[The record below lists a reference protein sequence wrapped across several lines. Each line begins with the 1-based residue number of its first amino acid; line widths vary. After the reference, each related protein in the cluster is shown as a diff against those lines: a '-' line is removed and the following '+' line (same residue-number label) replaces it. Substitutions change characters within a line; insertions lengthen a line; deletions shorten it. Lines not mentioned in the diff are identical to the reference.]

1 MNINTEQ
8 RRFPPFKALR
18 AFEAAARHQN
28 LSKASIELNVSR
40 SAISQQVK
48 LLEVFLDAKLFERRG
63 AKLTMTEQASA
74 YLPLLSNVLDCL
86 HHGTDDLFGKQSK
99 HILNIRI
106 AQSYCHTWLLPRL
119 ADFHRNHPDIQLK
132 FQTTT
137 NTYPNIYPEM
147 NSGLDIEIIN
157 GLGDWKDLSIKKLTS
172 SEQWLVVASPS
183 FMKYHDF
190 SLPLECI
197 AQYPKIEISGYT
209 EGWQQWFHSQRLGM
223 PFSSAI
229 FMFDSTQL
237 SIDAAI
243 QGNGML
249 LAKSILVQDAVQQG
263 DLVVVH
269 PHQLESKSN
278 HYLVINPNSKDRYKV
293 RAFERWLLSIVEL

>member
-1 MNINTEQ
+1 MILKSDS

-18 AFEAAARHQN
+18 AFEATARHKS

-48 LLEVFLDAKLFERRG
+48 LLEGFLDAKLFEKRG
-63 AKLTMTEQASA
+63 VKLVMTEQASA
-74 YLPLLSNVLDCL
+74 YFPVISNVLGCL
-86 HHGTDDLFGKQSK
+86 HHGTNDLFGKQPK

-119 ADFHRNHPDIQLK
+119 ADFHRNHPDIHLK
-132 FQTTT
+132 FKTTT
-137 NTYPNIYPEM
+137 TTYPNISPDI

-157 GLGDWKDLSIKKLTS
+157 GHGDWKDLTIKKLTHD
-172 SEQWLVVASPS
+172 ERWLVVASPS
-183 FMKYHDF
+183 FMKHHDF
-190 SLPLECI
+190 SLSLEHI
-197 AQYPKIEISGYT
+197 AQYAKIETSGYT
-209 EGWQQWFHSQRLGM
+209 EGWQQWFHTQRLGM
-223 PFSSAI
+223 RFSTAI

-269 PHQLESKSN
+269 PHQLQSKSN
-278 HYLVINPNSKDRYKV
+278 HYLVINPNSKAQYKV
-293 RAFERWLLSIVEL
+293 KAFERWLLSIVEP